1 MSELNFLDTG
11 GNKQKI
17 TTPAVNSMAFNTANT
32 ERVRITSSGNVG
44 IGTDNP
50 TEKFNV
56 FGTNVKPV
64 IGHKNNHTVLYSSY
78 DSQNNTT
85 LEISSSGTGTN
96 VAGLNLD
103 NPTTAAN
110 TSYKTISFSCSGT
123 SNSEKR
129 GALIS
134 SNNAAASDS
143 SIKGDL
149 TIMVNNGS
157 ALQNAMLINQYGQV
171 TRPLQYH
178 LHADRSGTLTGY
190 DAGGSFG
197 TPMVFNRI
205 VSETKDS
212 SLNSCFNTS
221 NGLFTA
227 PVTGIYIFNAAAY
240 SGSGA
245 IFGQSWFTLNGS
257 RCTATDWVING
268 NYSFIQ
274 NFQQIRLAA
283 GNTVGFHPY
292 ASGQNNV
299 SIYEN
304 NNHTYFK
311 VSLIG

>member
-32 ERVRITSSGNVG
+32 ERLRIDSSGRVL
-44 IGTDNP
+44 IGTVSYGDSSADDL
-50 TEKFNV
+50 TIATT
-56 FGTNVKPV
+56 GTTG
-64 IGHKNNHTVLYSSY
+64 ITIRSGSSNRGQIFF
-78 DSQNNTT
+78 SRAT
-85 LEISSSGTGTN
+85 SGTGQYEGSISYQHSTDSLQFSTDHTERLRIDSY
-96 VAGLNLD
+96 GL
-103 NPTTAAN
+103 
-110 TSYKTISFSCSGT
+110 
-123 SNSEKR
+123 
-129 GALIS
+129 
-134 SNNAAASDS
+134 
-143 SIKGDL
+143 
-149 TIMVNNGS
+149 
-157 ALQNAMLINQYGQV
+157 V
-171 TRPLQYH
+171 TRPFQYH

-212 SLNSCFNTS
+212 SLSSCFNTS

-227 PVTGIYIFNAAAY
+227 PVTGVYIFNAAVYGA
-240 SGSGA
+240 SGN

-268 NYSFIQ
+268 NYAFIQ

-292 ASGQNNV
+292 ASGNSNV

>member
-32 ERVRITSSGNVG
+32 ERVRIDSSGDITVG
-44 IGTDNP
+44 
-50 TEKFNV
+50 
-56 FGTNVKPV
+56 
-64 IGHKNNHTVLYSSY
+64 
-78 DSQNNTT
+78 
-85 LEISSSGTGTN
+85 
-96 VAGLNLD
+96 AG
-103 NPTTAAN
+103 
-110 TSYKTISFSCSGT
+110 
-123 SNSEKR
+123 
-129 GALIS
+129 
-134 SNNAAASDS
+134 
-143 SIKGDL
+143 GDL
-149 TIMVNNGS
+149 KMSSTGRIFLGDGGNATHPMFANISDTNTGLFYPSADQLAFTTGGSERLRINN
-157 ALQNAMLINQYGQV
+157 YGLV
-171 TRPLQYH
+171 TRPFQYH

-212 SLNSCFNTS
+212 SLSSCFNTS

-227 PVTGIYIFNAAAY
+227 PVTGVYIFNAAVY
-240 SGSGA
+240 SASGN

-257 RCTATDWVING
+257 RCNATDWVLTTG
-268 NYSFIQ
+268 YAFIQ

-304 NNHTYFK
+304 ANHTYFK
-311 VSLIG
+311 ISLIG

>member
-32 ERVRITSSGNVG
+32 ERVRITSNGRLL
-44 IGTDNP
+44 IGT
-50 TEKFNV
+50 
-56 FGTNVKPV
+56 
-64 IGHKNNHTVLYSSY
+64 S
-78 DSQNNTT
+78 
-85 LEISSSGTGTN
+85 
-96 VAGLNLD
+96 
-103 NPTTAAN
+103 
-110 TSYKTISFSCSGT
+110 T
-123 SNSEKR
+123 SNIS
-129 GALIS
+129 GAFS
-134 SNNAAASDS
+134 PVVSTGGASNNGGFQAHYNTGAYGGGAMTTRDTDGGGLDFWTYTGNLGSETNWNRRLR
-143 SIKGDL
+143 I
-149 TIMVNNGS
+149 NN
-157 ALQNAMLINQYGQV
+157 YGLV
-171 TRPLQYH
+171 TRPFQYH

-197 TPMVFNRI
+197 TPMIFNRV

-212 SLNSCFNTS
+212 SLSSCFNTS

-227 PVTGIYIFNAAAY
+227 PVTGVYIFNAAAY
-240 SGSGA
+240 GGSGN

-257 RCTATDWVING
+257 RCTATDWVINSG
-268 NYSFIQ
+268 YAFIQ

-283 GNTVGFHPY
+283 GNTVGFKPY

-299 SIYEN
+299 TIFEN

>member
-32 ERVRITSSGNVG
+32 ERVRIDSNGDITVG
-44 IGTDNP
+44 
-50 TEKFNV
+50 
-56 FGTNVKPV
+56 
-64 IGHKNNHTVLYSSY
+64 
-78 DSQNNTT
+78 
-85 LEISSSGTGTN
+85 
-96 VAGLNLD
+96 AG
-103 NPTTAAN
+103 
-110 TSYKTISFSCSGT
+110 
-123 SNSEKR
+123 
-129 GALIS
+129 
-134 SNNAAASDS
+134 
-143 SIKGDL
+143 GDL
-149 TIMVNNGS
+149 KMSSTGRIFLGDGGNATDPMFANISDTNTGLFYPSADQLAFTTGGSERLRINN
-157 ALQNAMLINQYGQV
+157 YGLV
-171 TRPLQYH
+171 TRPFQYH

-197 TPMVFNRI
+197 TPMIFNRV

-212 SLNSCFNTS
+212 SLSSCLNTS

-227 PVTGIYIFNAAAY
+227 PVTGVYIFNAAAY
-240 SGSGA
+240 TGSGS

-257 RCTATDWVING
+257 RCNATDWVING

-283 GNTVGFHPY
+283 GNTVGFKPY

-299 SIYEN
+299 QIYEN
-304 NNHTYFK
+304 ANHTYFK

>member
-1 MSELNFLDTG
+1 MSELNLLDTG

-17 TTPAVNSMAFNTANT
+17 TTPVVNSMAFNTANT
-32 ERVRITSSGNVG
+32 ERVRIDSSGD
-44 IGTDNP
+44 I
-50 TEKFNV
+50 
-56 FGTNVKPV
+56 
-64 IGHKNNHTVLYSSY
+64 TVS
-78 DSQNNTT
+78 
-85 LEISSSGTGTN
+85 
-96 VAGLNLD
+96 AG
-103 NPTTAAN
+103 
-110 TSYKTISFSCSGT
+110 
-123 SNSEKR
+123 
-129 GALIS
+129 
-134 SNNAAASDS
+134 
-143 SIKGDL
+143 GDL
-149 TIMVNNGS
+149 KMSSTGRIFLGDGGNATHPMFANISDTNTGLFYPSADQLAFTTGGSERLRINN
-157 ALQNAMLINQYGQV
+157 YGLV
-171 TRPLQYH
+171 TRPFQYH

-212 SLNSCFNTS
+212 SLSSCFNTS

-227 PVTGIYIFNAAAY
+227 PVTGVYIFNAAAY
-240 SGSGA
+240 TGSGS

-283 GNTVGFHPY
+283 GNTVGFKPY
-292 ASGQNNV
+292 ASGQSNV
-299 SIYEN
+299 QIYEN